1 MELLKN
7 NDKREWDAQQWVE
20 EFYAFLRG
28 EIPEQIHLPRGHKP
42 KMSQK
47 QAHSVI
53 WYLQEHFSII
63 PDTIEQCDFCFNFF
77 DSNSEGG
84 YWQTKGSV
92 FVVRVVMKCRK
103 ITTRGNDHHRK
114 NKRNHCRPFAL
125 RIHPTHKS
133 PF

>member
-20 EFYAFLRG
+20 EVYAFCG
-28 EIPEQIHLPRGHKP
+28 AEIPNKYTFQEGHEP

-63 PDTIEQCDFCFNFF
+63 PSTIRTIQFCFNFF

-84 YWQTKGSV
+84 YWQTKG
-92 FVVRVVMKCRK
+92 KCFCGSCRYEVPE
-103 ITTRGNDHHRK
+103 NYD
-114 NKRNHCRPFAL
+114 KR
-125 RIHPTHKS
+125 KS
-133 PF
+133 PPPKK

>member
-1 MELLKN
+1 MKMELLKN

-53 WYLQEHFSII
+53 WYLQEHFPII

-84 YWQTKGSV
+84 YWQTKG
-92 FVVRVVMKCRK
+92 KCFC
-103 ITTRGNDHHRK
+103 DS
-114 NKRNHCRPFAL
+114 CRYEVPENYD
-125 RIHPTHKS
+125 KGK
-133 PF
+133 